1 MSTASAA
8 PRTINLAPARDMQVA
23 LATPAAA
30 NTPPAPAL
38 RVTLWSTEHA
48 LILVKL
54 LAELA
59 AYITV
64 TTPVLPVS
72 TLLKPYSV
80 WLFMKNQPARMV
92 GL

>member
-1 MSTASAA
+1 MFIASAA
-8 PRTINLAPARDMQVA
+8 PQTINLARVKAWSALELPVA
-23 LATPAAA
+23 T
-30 NTPPAPAL
+30 NTPPAPAPAA
-38 RVTLWSTEHA
+38 TLWSTEHA

-54 LAELA
+54 LAALA

-72 TLLKPYSV
+72 TLLKLCLV
-80 WLFMKNQPARMV
+80 WLFMKNQPARMA

>member
-8 PRTINLAPARDMQVA
+8 PRTINPARVKAWSA
-23 LATPAAA
+23 LATPAAT

-48 LILVKL
+48 LILAKF

-64 TTPVLPVS
+64 TTPVLPIS
-72 TLLKPYSV
+72 TLLKLCLV
-80 WLFMKNQPARMV
+80 WLFMKNQLARMV

>member
-8 PRTINLAPARDMQVA
+8 PRTINLARVKAWSAPEP
-23 LATPAAA
+23 PAAA
-30 NTPPAPAL
+30 NTPLAAAL

-59 AYITV
+59 AYITA

-72 TLLKPYSV
+72 TLLKPCSV
-80 WLFMKNQPARMV
+80 WLFMKNRLARMV
-92 GL
+92 G

>member
-1 MSTASAA
+1 MSIASAA
-8 PRTINLAPARDMQVA
+8 PRTINPARVKAWSA
-23 LATPAAA
+23 LELPAAT
-30 NTPPAPAL
+30 NTPPAAAL

-48 LILVKL
+48 LILAKI
-54 LAELA
+54 LAALA

-72 TLLKPYSV
+72 PLLKLCSV
-80 WLFMKNQPARMV
+80 WLFMKNRLAKMV

>member
-1 MSTASAA
+1 MSIASAA
-8 PRTINLAPARDMQVA
+8 PLTINLARARAWSA
-23 LATPAAA
+23 LELPAAT

-59 AYITV
+59 AYITA

-72 TLLKPYSV
+72 TLLKLCSV
-80 WLFMKNQPARMV
+80 WLFMKNRPAKWA

>member
-1 MSTASAA
+1 MSIASAA
-8 PRTINLAPARDMQVA
+8 PQTINLARVKAWSAPAP
-23 LATPAAA
+23 PAAT

-64 TTPVLPVS
+64 TTLVLPVS
-72 TLLKPYSV
+72 TLLKLCLV
-80 WLFMKNQPARMV
+80 LLFMKNQPMKVV
-92 GL
+92 G